1 MVNIG
6 TKNLHYLVK
15 HKSSRSHRS
24 WLETL
29 QFFTAELPRA
39 QARVSTVQANWIQ
52 TRSQGRES
60 GDWTMTGQLIH
71 KSYSQ
76 SSHLPTAR
84 CMSGNEVE
92 NTWKSSQI
100 FFPVVFPVCQWVN
113 ESLVSGFINQWG
125 TGNIFSDNFDQ
136 SWTWPLI
143 SETYLGIRQAT
154 NNKIL

>member
-84 CMSGNEVE
+84 CMSGNEME

-100 FFPVVFPVCQWVN
+100 FFPVVFPVCIDVPSQW
-113 ESLVSGFINQWG
+113 ELSIRIHQPMRDWEH
-125 TGNIFSDNFDQ
+125 IFWQFWSILDMTFD
-136 SWTWPLI
+136 
-143 SETYLGIRQAT
+143 IR
-154 NNKIL
+154 NLLRH

>member
-6 TKNLHYLVK
+6 TKNLYYLVK
-15 HKSSRSHRS
+15 HKSLRSHRS

-76 SSHLPTAR
+76 SPHLPTAR

-92 NTWKSSQI
+92 NTCKSSQI
-100 FFPVVFPVCQWVN
+100 FLPVVFPVCTDVLSQWDLSIGIHQPMRDW
-113 ESLVSGFINQWG
+113 EH
-125 TGNIFSDNFDQ
+125 IFWFWSILDMTLD
-136 SWTWPLI
+136 
-143 SETYLGIRQAT
+143 IR
-154 NNKIL
+154 NLYCRH

>member
-92 NTWKSSQI
+92 NTCKSSQI
-100 FFPVVFPVCQWVN
+100 FLPVVFPVCTDVLSQWDLSIGIHHSSTN
-113 ESLVSGFINQWG
+113 EGLGTYFLILIN
-125 TGNIFSDNFDQ
+125 
-136 SWTWPLI
+136 
-143 SETYLGIRQAT
+143 LGHDLGYQKLT
-154 NNKIL
+154 L

>member
-100 FFPVVFPVCQWVN
+100 FFPGIFPVCNGVPSQW
-113 ESLVSGFINQWG
+113 ELSIRIHQPMRDWEH
-125 TGNIFSDNFDQ
+125 IFWQFWSILDMTFD
-136 SWTWPLI
+136 
-143 SETYLGIRQAT
+143 IR
-154 NNKIL
+154 NLLRH